1 MPRWLAAT
9 IIAFVALAAFAVG
22 VHWGTFSAADSDP
35 YGYVSQAD
43 LIAHGTLH
51 TEQQF
56 ARSMPWP
63 NGPATF
69 TPPGYTQRPD
79 GFLVPTYSP
88 GLPMVMALFE
98 LVKGRD
104 AVFYVVPALGALMVL
119 MTGWLGARVD
129 DPLTGVL
136 AALVMSTSAI
146 FVNQVIQPVS
156 DVAAA
161 AWWTVSLALVVL
173 AGPRMC
179 LLAGLAASLAILTR
193 PNMAPLAAV
202 LAVYLVWRNR
212 RAAVLFCLGTIP
224 GCLAVAVINDR
235 LFGSPL
241 MSGYGSLNH
250 LYSWS
255 NVGTNLIRYPVWLI
269 EGHAA
274 FLFLAI
280 AAPWLSHTVRRDH
293 VWVLAAFSIMTVLLY
308 LPSATWPVHEWN
320 YLRFILPAFPA
331 LTIMAVLVV
340 RSIESW
346 RLVELRVLGWKATA
360 AVAIAAVATWQG
372 SYARDVMGLQNVESR
387 YVEVGQFAAIMLPKN
402 AIYLTG
408 TQTGSLRYYTGRLTL
423 RLEQLNP
430 GWLDIAVDE
439 LRRRGYH
446 PYIVLEA
453 GEEDWYR
460 DKFGEQTQLGRLD
473 WPAQYEREQ
482 PIVTR
487 IYDPLDRAEFFHG
500 YTVGTWNLP
509 HIDWRPTISQR

>member
-179 LLAGLAASLAILTR
+179 LLAGLAASLAILIR

-235 LFGSPL
+235 LFGSPI

-269 EGHAA
+269 EGHGE
-274 FLFLAI
+274 FLFLAVG
-280 AAPWLSHTVRRDH
+280 AFWFSHIVRRDH
-293 VWVLAAFSIMTVLLY
+293 VWLLAAFSASTVLMY
-308 LPSATWPVHEWN
+308 LPSAVWPVQNWN
-320 YLRFILPAFPA
+320 YLRFILPAFPP
-331 LTIMAVLVV
+331 LIVLAVVVV
-340 RSIESW
+340 RSLGFRKV
-346 RLVELRVLGWKATA
+346 RLAFPIAIVM
-360 AVAIAAVATWQG
+360 AVAAWQKTHAA
-372 SYARDVMGLQNVESR
+372 DVLRLKEVEAR
-387 YVEVGQFAAIMLPKN
+387 YVDVGQFAAVMLPTN
-402 AIYLTG
+402 AIFLTG

-423 RLEQLNP
+423 RLQQLNP

-453 GEEDWYR
+453 GEEQWYR
-460 DKFGEQTQLGRLD
+460 EKFAPTLLGRLD
-473 WPAQYEREQ
+473 WPAQYERDQ
-482 PIVTR
+482 AIVVR
-487 IYDPLDRAEFFHG
+487 IYEPLDRAEYLHG
-500 YTVGTWNLP
+500 YAVGTWDMF
-509 HIDWRPTISQR
+509 HIDWAPKISQR